1 MSATT
6 TTDEAVEVT
15 TFDEADGW
23 KARPTEVYGE
33 LSDDCRSLGEAM
45 GFEYSPDG
53 LFYREV
59 AQTALGAILGTP

>member
-6 TTDEAVEVT
+6 NTDEVVEVT

-23 KARPTEVYGE
+23 KARPTEVFGP
-33 LSDDCRSLGEAM
+33 LSDECRSLGESM

-59 AQTALGAILGTP
+59 VQTVLGAILGTP

>member
-1 MSATT
+1 MSATA
-6 TTDEAVEVT
+6 TTDEVVEVT

-23 KARPTEVYGE
+23 KARPTEVYGL
-33 LSDDCRSLGEAM
+33 LSDECRSLGESM

-59 AQTALGAILGTP
+59 EQTALGAILGTP